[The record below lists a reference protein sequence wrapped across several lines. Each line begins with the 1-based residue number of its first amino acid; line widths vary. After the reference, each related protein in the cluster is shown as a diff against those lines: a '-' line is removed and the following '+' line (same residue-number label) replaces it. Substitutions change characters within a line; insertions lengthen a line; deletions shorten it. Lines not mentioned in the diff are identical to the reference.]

1 MIAYLSLKQNK
12 TTQEIEDIDRYTPT
26 SNLSFFTVLQPAVEW
41 VVWQLAH
48 AYPASNLLILPRKK
62 ERFFLYSFRLSKTK

>member
-41 VVWQLAH
+41 VV
-48 AYPASNLLILPRKK
+48 
-62 ERFFLYSFRLSKTK
+62 